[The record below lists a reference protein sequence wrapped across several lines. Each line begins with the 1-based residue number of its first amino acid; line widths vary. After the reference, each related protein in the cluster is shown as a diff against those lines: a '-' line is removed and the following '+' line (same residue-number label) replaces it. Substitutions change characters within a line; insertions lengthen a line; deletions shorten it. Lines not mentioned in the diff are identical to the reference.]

1 MKTLELTQKFALV
14 EYQIATLENYNP
26 SIVIE
31 ADTLEELEALE
42 ISDYVDE
49 GATVGCT
56 IVEKTEEGLINVY
69 SGELFEM
76 KSYV

>member
-14 EYQIATLENYNP
+14 EYQKSTLEYYNP

-42 ISDYVDE
+42 ISDYIDE

-56 IVEKTEEGLINVY
+56 IVEKTDDGLIDVY
-69 SGELFEM
+69 TCEEFSM
-76 KSYV
+76 KSYN